1 MSRPSKAIVSPAWM
15 AKSTVVVKDSL
26 PRGAVIRFACDQKRL
41 PRRVTPEEMFVR
53 NTLDLE

>member
-1 MSRPSKAIVSPAWM
+1 M